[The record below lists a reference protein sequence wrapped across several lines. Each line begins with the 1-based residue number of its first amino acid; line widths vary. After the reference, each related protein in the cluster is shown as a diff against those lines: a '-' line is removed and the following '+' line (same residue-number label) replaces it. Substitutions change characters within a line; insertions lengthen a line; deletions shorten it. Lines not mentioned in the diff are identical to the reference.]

1 MILARDTIT
10 APDTLA
16 LRYREHYVST
26 DSLLSDIYT
35 TQSVGPMG
43 IEGTPIPYS
52 TRTDNVIAAIILTC
66 FILTTFILSRGKK
79 RLSQQ
84 IKELVSHRKRSNL
97 FDSSSSSSDLRY
109 SLLLIVQTCI
119 LGGIL
124 YLDYFIHKSPEVTTA
139 SSPHLLLGLYT
150 VACMSYILIKWLL
163 YNFLGW
169 IFFNKETTRDVLTS
183 YATIVYYF
191 GFGLFGLTLFT
202 VYFDLSLN
210 DLTLYGIGLIVLA
223 KILTL
228 YKWVKFFFNTFYGL
242 ILLILYFCA
251 LEIVPYLL
259 LYQGLSQ
266 MNHILLIKL

>member
-26 DSLLSDIYT
+26 DSLLSTVYT
-35 TQSVGPMG
+35 TQASGPVG

-52 TRTDNVIAAIILTC
+52 TRTDNFIAAILLGC
-66 FILTTFILSRGKK
+66 FILTAFILSRGKK

-84 IKELVSHRKRSNL
+84 IKELVSHRKRNNL
-97 FDSSSSSSDLRY
+97 FDSSSSSDLRY

-124 YLDYFIHKSPEVTTA
+124 YLDYFINKSPQITTD

-150 VACMSYILIKWLL
+150 LACMSYIFIKWLL

-169 IFFNKETTRDVLTS
+169 IFLNKETTRDVLSS

-191 GFGLFGLTLFT
+191 GFGLFALTLFT

-210 DLTLYGIGLIVLA
+210 DLTLYGVGLIILA

-228 YKWVKFFFNTFYGL
+228 YKWIKFFFNTFHGL